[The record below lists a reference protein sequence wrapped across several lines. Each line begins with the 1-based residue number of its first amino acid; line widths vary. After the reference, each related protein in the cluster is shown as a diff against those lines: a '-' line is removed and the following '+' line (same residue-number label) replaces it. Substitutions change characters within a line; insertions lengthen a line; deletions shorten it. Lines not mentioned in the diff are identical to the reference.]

1 MDYPDLTGAEKNM
14 TTRTPPDDLPADEF
28 VTWAIRDKE
37 TPVVVFSLTW
47 CSYCMAVK
55 NLLTRLGISYTV
67 YDLDTPQFRDSGNYA
82 VIRQT
87 LAEKARSSTLP
98 EVFIGEELVGGYT
111 ETAAAHSTG
120 RLKPLLERHG
130 VSSNITSQD

>member
-1 MDYPDLTGAEKNM
+1 M

-28 VTWAIRDKE
+28 VAWAIRDKE
-37 TPVVVFSLTW
+37 SPVVVFSLTW
-47 CSYCMAVK
+47 CSYCTAVK
-55 NLLTRLGISYTV
+55 NLLTRLGIKYTV
-67 YDLDTPQFRDSGNYA
+67 YDLDTPQFRDSGHYA

-87 LAEKARSSTLP
+87 LAERARSTTLP

-111 ETAAAHSTG
+111 ETADAWSKG

-130 VSSNITSQD
+130 VSSNITNQN